1 LSSARGGERGRGRI
15 AVEYE
20 PAQDFAAI
28 VTLSG
33 AHDEATVDALKD
45 AMSSIDGDLLVDLT
59 PCTFI
64 ESTVIGALVA
74 KTIELRRD
82 GHNLELVAAPGNTE
96 IGQTLERIHIH
107 DVVAVRS
114 SVPEPAE

>member
-1 LSSARGGERGRGRI
+1 LLTGQHGEHGRGRI

-33 AHDEATVDALKD
+33 AHDEATVAALNE

-82 GHNLELVAAPGNTE
+82 GHDLELVAAPANVA
-96 IGQTLERIHIH
+96 IGQALERIHIH
-107 DVVAVRS
+107 DVVAVRDA
-114 SVPEPAE
+114 VPEPVE

>member
-1 LSSARGGERGRGRI
+1 LSPVRGGGHGRGRI
-15 AVEYE
+15 AVEYD
-20 PAQDFAAI
+20 PVQDFAAI

-33 AHDEATVDALKD
+33 AHDQDTVAALND

-82 GHNLELVAAPGNTE
+82 GHDLELVAAPANTE
-96 IGQTLERIHIH
+96 IGQALERIHIH

-114 SVPEPAE
+114 SVPEPAA